1 MSKVKLYCGGCGEAG
16 VGAFEACP
24 KCGWHAPTANKYAGS
39 AESGYLA
46 EAMRRTADYNA
57 ACVLDPSLRPPPEPK
72 PDWRAVADLL
82 AAAVRLRQAHPDLN
96 VDAAVLRVY
105 DTARDLEALDG

>member
-1 MSKVKLYCGGCGEAG
+1 MSKVKLYCGGCGKAG
-16 VGAFEACP
+16 VSAFETCP
-24 KCGWHAPTANKYAGS
+24 KCGWHAPTANKYLG
-39 AESGYLA
+39 
-46 EAMRRTADYNA
+46 EAMQRTLDYNA
-57 ACVLDPSLRPPPEPK
+57 ACVLDPSLRPPPESK